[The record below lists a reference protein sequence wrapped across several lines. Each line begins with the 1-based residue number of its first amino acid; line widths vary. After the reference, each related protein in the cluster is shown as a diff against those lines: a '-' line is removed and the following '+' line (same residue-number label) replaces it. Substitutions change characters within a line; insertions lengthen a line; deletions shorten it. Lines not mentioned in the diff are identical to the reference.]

1 LAKDEPDVKA
11 MPVPRTHV
19 GDVPLSE
26 LKKQLE
32 ETNLSIED
40 SYAKRDYL
48 TRWMSLIM
56 LNLAKFKTESELKA
70 AHLITQDEAELFVLQ
85 AWVSEEVINKV
96 QLLVQKYSLACLI
109 ESPDGSE
116 QPPTLLKN
124 TNTFAGGED
133 IVKFYQ
139 MPNYYGWDPSIVV
152 FFSFALFFAMIL
164 SDAGYAIVFLSVL
177 LIK

>member
-1 LAKDEPDVKA
+1 